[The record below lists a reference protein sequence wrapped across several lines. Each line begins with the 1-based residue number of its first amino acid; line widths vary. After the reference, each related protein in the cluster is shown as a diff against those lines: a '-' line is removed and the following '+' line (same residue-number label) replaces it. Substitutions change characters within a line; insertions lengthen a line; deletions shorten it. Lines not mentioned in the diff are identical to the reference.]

1 MRFAAFP
8 GHFPGD
14 PIVPGAAILEAV
26 ADQLGLVGMER
37 MRFLAVVRPGETL
50 DLRQGGPGDR
60 VHFSVWRGE
69 TEVARGI
76 GWRRKAPARP

>member
-1 MRFAAFP
+1 MRFPAYP

-14 PIVPGAAILEAV
+14 PIVPGAVIIEAV
-26 ADQLGLVGMER
+26 ADQLGLVGMDR

-50 DLRQGGPGDR
+50 DLRPGGPGVR
-60 VHFSVWRGE
+60 VHFSLWRGE

-76 GWRRKAPARP
+76 GRRR